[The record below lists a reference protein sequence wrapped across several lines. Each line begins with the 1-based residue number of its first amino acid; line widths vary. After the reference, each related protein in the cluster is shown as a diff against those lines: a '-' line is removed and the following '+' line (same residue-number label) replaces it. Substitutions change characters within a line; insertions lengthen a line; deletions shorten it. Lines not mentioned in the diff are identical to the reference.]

1 MASASALLG
10 ELEDLRKVLDS
21 KSPARSQGNFT
32 PTFSASAPPQAI
44 KIESVRAPLEASSNL
59 YSAALSDAEANVDRL
74 GRAMEAAE
82 IELENTFKRTTELH
96 KNTAERREIEVQELR
111 KILAAKERSI
121 DSLRETLTTTKR
133 NLESRAMQAEST
145 LVTRDSEVKR
155 LKEELAA
162 ARGAKK
168 SLESQI
174 EQEIIN
180 NRKQLENMGRSETA
194 MREREQELELS
205 GRRLQTEF
213 NNMKAAYVSEK
224 TKKDALQEEIAVLK
238 RELAV
243 TQEKLKAETEV
254 RKEVHKKLEAE
265 RKKRKSLAKE
275 RSASANSLE
284 AKLAIAELEKRL
296 RSEQRSRL
304 GAEKW
309 LQAELKSKEEMEHL
323 FVAMRDIAL
332 KKNDP
337 KADEMASL
345 KQAVQELQS
354 GGASLK
360 EQQAKAL
367 LKEEQRN
374 FETSRASIE
383 RDNQRLREDLEA
395 TRREIANRINPYPQ
409 IERELGG
416 DLLARC
422 RRCHERFNLS
432 KPSENA
438 CGYHPG
444 ELTPDGFTCC
454 GVTPRPGTHPVYCH
468 WRPHVA

>member
-1 MASASALLG
+1 
-10 ELEDLRKVLDS
+10 
-21 KSPARSQGNFT
+21 
-32 PTFSASAPPQAI
+32 
-44 KIESVRAPLEASSNL
+44 
-59 YSAALSDAEANVDRL
+59 
-74 GRAMEAAE
+74 MEAAE
-82 IELENTFKRTTELH
+82 VELENTFKRTTELH

-133 NLESRAMQAEST
+133 NLENRAMQAEST
-145 LVTRDSEVKR
+145 LATRETEVKR
-155 LKEELAA
+155 MKEEIAA
-162 ARGAKK
+162 SRGAKK
-168 SLESQI
+168 SLEAQI
-174 EQEIIN
+174 EQEVVN

-213 NNMKAAYVSEK
+213 NNMKAAYVAEK
-224 TKKDALQEEIAVLK
+224 TKKDALQEEVAVYK

-265 RKKRKSLAKE
+265 RKRRKSLAKE
-275 RSASANSLE
+275 KSASANSLE
-284 AKLAIAELEKRL
+284 AKLAITELEKRL

-332 KKNDP
+332 KKNNDP
-337 KADEMASL
+337 KADEMANL

-354 GGASLK
+354 GGGSWK
-360 EQQAKAL
+360 EQQAKSL

-395 TRREIANRINPYPQ
+395 TRREIAIRINPYPQ
-409 IERELGG
+409 AGSVHS
-416 DLLARC
+416 AM
-422 RRCHERFNLS
+422 
-432 KPSENA
+432 
-438 CGYHPG
+438 
-444 ELTPDGFTCC
+444 
-454 GVTPRPGTHPVYCH
+454 
-468 WRPHVA
+468 